1 MGAKNKI
8 ERYIKQ
14 WEQKGYSNGIPDDA
28 PSELEKRGLVPSYRM
43 ICITLMRN
51 PYNLE
56 KLGIAREKCKIYSD
70 LKRAELIRKGKL
82 KNDNQLKI
90 NFYEK
95 ER

>member
-1 MGAKNKI
+1 
-8 ERYIKQ
+8 
-14 WEQKGYSNGIPDDA
+14 
-28 PSELEKRGLVPSYRM
+28 
-43 ICITLMRN
+43 MRN